1 MVAVKKVFVT
11 GAEGFIGSHLVEL
24 LVRSGYSVKAL
35 ALYNSFDHRGWL
47 DDLDEEVLGQVEL
60 VVGDVRDS
68 GFVRNAIKGSD
79 AVLHLAAL
87 IGIPYSYTSP
97 ESYLDTNIRGTL
109 NVLQAARD
117 EGVDLVVHTSTS
129 EVYGSAQ
136 YVPIDESHPLV
147 GQSPYS
153 ASKISADQLAW
164 SFWSSFELPMTILRP
179 FNTYGPR
186 QSTRAV
192 IPTII
197 TQLASGM
204 TEINLGDTSTT
215 RDFSFV
221 HDTARGFLHSLT
233 NPSGIGEVINLG
245 SGFEVAID
253 DVVRTVS
260 DLMNVSATVVTQGKR
275 VRPENS
281 EVRRLFAD
289 NSKAKKLLGWE
300 PEFGGLEGF
309 KKGLEQTISWYSGP
323 QNLAKFR
330 LGDYTL

>member
-1 MVAVKKVFVT
+1 MVTVKKVFVT

-35 ALYNSFDHRGWL
+35 TLYNSFDHRGWL
-47 DDLDEEVLGQVEL
+47 DDLDKDVLDDIDI

-68 GFVRNAIKGSD
+68 GFVRNVIKDSD

-97 ESYLDTNIRGTL
+97 ESYVDTNIRGTL

-117 EGVDLVVHTSTS
+117 EGVELVVHTSTS

-164 SFWSSFELPMTILRP
+164 SFWSSFELPVTILRP

-221 HDTARGFLHSLT
+221 HDTARGFLHALT
-233 NPSGIGEVINLG
+233 HPSGIGEVINLG
-245 SGFEVAID
+245 SGFEVSIA
-253 DVVRTVS
+253 DVVGTVS
-260 DLMNVSATVVTQGKR
+260 DLMNASTTVVTQDQR

-289 NSKAKKLLGWE
+289 NSKARKLLEWE

-309 KKGLEQTISWYSGP
+309 KKGLEQTIFWYSQP

>member
-1 MVAVKKVFVT
+1 MKKVFVT

-35 ALYNSFDHRGWL
+35 TLYNSFDQRGWL
-47 DDLDEEVLGQVEL
+47 DDLDEDVLGQVEV

-68 GFVRNAIKGSD
+68 GFVRHSIKGSD

-97 ESYLDTNIRGTL
+97 ESYVDNNIRGTL

-164 SFWSSFELPMTILRP
+164 SFWSSFELPVTILRP

-221 HDTARGFLHSLT
+221 HDTARGFLHALT
-233 NPSGIGEVINLG
+233 HPSGIGEVINLG
-245 SGFEVAID
+245 SGFEVSID
-253 DVVRTVS
+253 DVVGTVS
-260 DLMNVSATVVTQGKR
+260 GLMTVSATVVTQDQR

-289 NSKAKKLLGWE
+289 NSKAKQLLEWE
-300 PEFGGLEGF
+300 PEYGGLEGF
-309 KKGLEQTISWYSGP
+309 TRGLEQTISWYSQP
-323 QNLAKFR
+323 KNLAKFR